1 MRNRALLAAFVLT
14 LILGAVLP
22 ASLAAETYQVDGVH
36 SSVHF
41 RVRHVS
47 ASMFMGSF
55 NGVSGSLTFDEADPS
70 KSSITVEVQA
80 DSVDTRNER
89 RDGHVQSP
97 DFLNAKQFPV
107 ITFKSTSFKKTGDHK
122 YEVAGQFT
130 LRGITKDVTVE
141 VEHVGTSTMMG
152 PRIGFSTTFDINRRD
167 FEVNYGTD
175 EAVSDK
181 VTLIIDIE
189 GVIPKEG

>member
-1 MRNRALLAAFVLT
+1 MRNRALLAASVLT
-14 LILGAVLP
+14 LLLAAALP
-22 ASLAAETYQVDGVH
+22 AALAAETYQVDPTH

-47 ASMFMGSF
+47 ASIFQGRF
-55 NGVSGSLTFDEADPS
+55 NAVSGSLTFDEADPS
-70 KSSITVEVQA
+70 KSSISVEVKA
-80 DSVDTRNER
+80 DSVDTRTER
-89 RDGHVQSP
+89 LNGHIMSP

-107 ITFKSTSFKKTGDHK
+107 ITFKSTGWKKTGDHK
-122 YEVAGQFT
+122 YEVTGQFT
-130 LRGITKDVTVE
+130 LRGITKDLTVE

-152 PRIGFSTTFDINRRD
+152 SRIGFSTSFTINRRD

-175 EAVSDK
+175 EAVGDK
-181 VTLIIDIE
+181 VTLIVEIE